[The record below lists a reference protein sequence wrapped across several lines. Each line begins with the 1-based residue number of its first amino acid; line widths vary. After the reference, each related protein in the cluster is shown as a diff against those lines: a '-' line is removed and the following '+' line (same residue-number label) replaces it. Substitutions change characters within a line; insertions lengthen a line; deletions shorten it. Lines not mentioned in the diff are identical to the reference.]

1 MELWM
6 MKMLTR
12 RRFGSVRQHGVPPA
26 LRRWFV
32 SPVFLL
38 LAGLQMASASDTLI
52 ERGRYIFTAA
62 GCASCHTHDQ
72 ALAGGRPLDTPF
84 GTFYPPNISPDRE
97 QGIGNWSEADFMRA
111 LGEGVSPEGEHYY
124 PAFPY
129 TSYTRMTR
137 ADMQAL
143 YAYLMTQQPVARASR
158 AHDLPWFLSSRKLLG
173 FWKGGR
179 FTPGSYQYDP
189 GRPADWN
196 RGAYLAQA
204 LGHCGECHTP
214 RGLLGGVRGNRYLAG
229 TRSGPEGKAVPNIT
243 QDRKTGIG
251 GWSPEEQR
259 AFLAS
264 GRLPDGAYT
273 GPLMAEVLGSSSM
286 SLTAADRQAL
296 ATYLQTLPPI
306 HHDIHYR
313 FDPFAD
319 RQLRE

>member
-1 MELWM
+1 MRALA
-6 MKMLTR
+6 
-12 RRFGSVRQHGVPPA
+12 RRFFVSVRQKGIAPVC
-26 LRRWFV
+26 RRWLV
-32 SPVFLL
+32 MTGFLL
-38 LAGLQMASASDTLI
+38 IAGLQAGIAGDTLV

-72 ALAGGRPLDTPF
+72 VLAGGRPLETPF

-97 QGIGNWSEADFMRA
+97 QGIGGWSEADFMRA
-111 LGEGVSPEGEHYY
+111 LQEGVSPQGEHYY

-143 YAYLMTQQPVARASR
+143 YAYLMAQTPVARASR

-173 FWKGGR
+173 LWKAGR
-179 FTPGSYQYDP
+179 FTPGRYQYDP
-189 GRPADWN
+189 ERPADWN

-214 RGLLGGVRGNRYLAG
+214 RGLLGGARGNRYLAG
-229 TRSGPEGKAVPNIT
+229 TRNGPEGAAVPNIT

-251 GWSPEEQR
+251 DWSPAEQR
-259 AFLAS
+259 DFLAT

-296 ATYLQTLPPI
+296 ATYLRSLPPI